1 MFQSD
6 RERAVAYAACKTLE
20 RLLAQDGALPAG
32 FSMDLSGASVTVV
45 LPPESVVERDA
56 GTEGDGTILKTAVQN
71 LYGYALWALM
81 IRRLRRFNQ
90 WAAIRESIIDS
101 MREVV
106 RRPNKNMRNE
116 IVKEY
121 PEVAEE
127 IERIQREINIPA
139 RVEETPRVFR
149 NPDLPATIKFMFGK
163 RK

>member
-1 MFQSD
+1 MQ
-6 RERAVAYAACKTLE
+6 
-20 RLLAQDGALPAG
+20 
-32 FSMDLSGASVTVV
+32 
-45 LPPESVVERDA
+45 
-56 GTEGDGTILKTAVQN
+56 
-71 LYGYALWALM
+71 
-81 IRRLRRFNQ
+81 
-90 WAAIRESIIDS
+90 
-101 MREVV
+101 EVV

-149 NPDLPATIKFMFGK
+149 NPALHATIKFMFGK